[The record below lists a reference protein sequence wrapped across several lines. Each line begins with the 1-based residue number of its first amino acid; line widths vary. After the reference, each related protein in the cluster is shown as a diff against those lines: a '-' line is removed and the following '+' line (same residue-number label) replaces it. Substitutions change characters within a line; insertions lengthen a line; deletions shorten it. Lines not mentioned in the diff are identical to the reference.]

1 MVKQVRLAIDAGVHP
16 RLNSK
21 GSSGSYFAR
30 NVTGRTLGIFK
41 PADEEPYGTLNPK
54 FVKWVHREFLSRV
67 IPFGRACL
75 IPRQSYLSEAAASIV
90 DAALGTHIVPRTE
103 VVALSSEAFF
113 YDWVDRE
120 RASRKGA
127 QLRPKEG
134 SFQVF
139 LEGFVGA
146 RLLSPLSSPLLSS
159 SSCSPDFYPD
169 TDTLAPHR
177 TDASAFLARH
187 PFPGRPV
194 APTSK
199 QQNRDSQPRRRGH
212 RRGCCTAALL
222 CLCGRTGAERDEPE
236 HGSGVGDGGGAGGA
250 AEEQPPR
257 AQTMSVDGGSR
268 QPGAF
273 AWTAGMVD
281 SFREELE
288 KLVVLDV
295 LIRNTCVVL
304 SLPDAFIKV

>member
-75 IPRQSYLSEAAASIV
+75 IPGQSYLSEAAASIV

-146 RLLSPLSSPLLSS
+146 RKKTPLRRALRTFIQTLTLSPLTAQTPQPSWRGTPSPGAPSRPRPSSRTATR
-159 SSCSPDFYPD
+159 SPAAGATAAGAAPRRCCACVDG
-169 TDTLAPHR
+169 LAPSGTSR
-177 TDASAFLARH
+177 SMDLEWATVV
-187 PFPGRPV
+187 GR
-194 APTSK
+194 AGQRKSS
-199 QQNRDSQPRRRGH
+199 RRARRR
-212 RRGCCTAALL
+212 
-222 CLCGRTGAERDEPE
+222 
-236 HGSGVGDGGGAGGA
+236 
-250 AEEQPPR
+250 
-257 AQTMSVDGGSR
+257 
-268 QPGAF
+268 
-273 AWTAGMVD
+273 
-281 SFREELE
+281 
-288 KLVVLDV
+288 
-295 LIRNTCVVL
+295 
-304 SLPDAFIKV
+304 